1 MGRDNPQVRQL
12 LLQRRFATDDAGA
25 VIEIDRC
32 ELLHAA
38 KTGNV
43 SRETC
48 AGLERQRRVK
58 K

>member
-48 AGLERQRRVK
+48 AGLER
-58 K
+58 